1 LLTSDLDV
9 RHAGFPYRVP
19 VPRYGVGTHD
29 ETLPAGFLRPIS
41 MYSLGLTILAVAIGW
56 NARAQDQRR
65 EKVARALATGT
76 GLKAEFLEEIAYYEQ
91 RYVRLAESVPLKKYA
106 WRPVEGVRSIGRCTR
121 TG

>member
-1 LLTSDLDV
+1 
-9 RHAGFPYRVP
+9 
-19 VPRYGVGTHD
+19 
-29 ETLPAGFLRPIS
+29 